1 MWGLKLLFLMDS
13 SQMQASVH
21 VDCKCTQ
28 KLVEHFRPPLAFG
41 SKIISRSEGGSL
53 DGGSEGFWKASAT
66 LCYSFNFPNKHLL
79 HLFLIN
85 LFLIIFVNSYI
96 KNSAWAAS

>member
-1 MWGLKLLFLMDS
+1 MWGPKLLFLIDS

-41 SKIISRSEGGSL
+41 CKIISRSEAGSL

-66 LCYSFNFPNKHLL
+66 LCYFFNFPNKHLQGIPTFREFRL
-79 HLFLIN
+79 RDPRYFLI
-85 LFLIIFVNSYI
+85 
-96 KNSAWAAS
+96 